1 MIKRDAGGDPY
12 SRVDLPD
19 ATCPVCG
26 QDVEVSRP
34 TSYLIDP
41 ATGKPIHRGCA
52 ERLNNL
58 LIKEQNGGVKLN
70 D

>member
-1 MIKRDAGGDPY
+1 MVIKRDVNGAPY
-12 SRVDLPD
+12 NRVDLPD

-34 TSYLIDP
+34 GSYLIDP
-41 ATGKPIHRGCA
+41 ATSKPVHRGCA
-52 ERLNNL
+52 ERLSGL
-58 LIKEQNGGVKLN
+58 LVEEQGKKLN